1 MQMQSN
7 QYGDVHYI
15 DMTFSRSDR
24 FIFIMRPG
32 NQTYVLCVTSNESL
46 SQTKISN
53 TIVPIMFS
61 KYSIFLPILYIFQNV
76 KKYIS
81 GLQYIN

>member
-1 MQMQSN
+1 
-7 QYGDVHYI
+7 
-15 DMTFSRSDR
+15 
-24 FIFIMRPG
+24 MRPG
-32 NQTYVLCVTSNESL
+32 NQTYILCDTSNELL

-61 KYSIFLPILYIFQNV
+61 QYSIFLPVLYIFQNV